1 MDRAPPTVIDFTA
14 EHLEMF
20 IVLRTAND
28 TEDKFK
34 KPQHKHRKLA
44 KDGTSFEI
52 IGDESVTGTTQS
64 QAQAL
69 IVKPSASVSVT
80 STAMDFQATRFM
92 EHDLMLLWV
101 P

>member
-52 IGDESVTGTTQS
+52 IGDEKCDWDDPIPSPGTDSKTIC
-64 QAQAL
+64 L
-69 IVKPSASVSVT
+69 GVCNLNGDGFPSYKIHGT
-80 STAMDFQATRFM
+80 
-92 EHDLMLLWV
+92 
-101 P
+101 